1 MVEHKAV
8 TSEAEEMYLITIA
21 RAIENGVAEPIPTSL
36 VARELDVSG
45 VSVNQMIR
53 KLATRGFITYEPYRG
68 VTLTDS
74 GRSIALSTLRRRRLW
89 GVFLAEQLG
98 MSPRRA
104 DDVACDLEHVTPDDV
119 ADLLSGFLG
128 HPESGPTGRL
138 IPSGVSRPAAPAAEP
153 LSSLAAGTHAT
164 VTATALSEALESFA
178 VDQGFTGGANVE
190 VLGVGA
196 RGDRIVA
203 VGGACVH
210 LGVELADGILVEVRP

>member
-1 MVEHKAV
+1 MVQHDAE

-21 RAIENGVAEPIPTSL
+21 RAIEDGEAEPIPTSL
-36 VARELDVSG
+36 VARELGVSG

-68 VTLTDS
+68 VTFTDT
-74 GRSIALSTLRRRRLW
+74 GRPIALSTLRRRRLW
-89 GVFLAEQLG
+89 GVFLAKQLG
-98 MSPRRA
+98 ISPGRA

-138 IPSGVSRPAAPAAEP
+138 IPSGIGRPAPPAAEP
-153 LSSLAAGTHAT
+153 LSSLAAGTHGT
-164 VTATALSEALESFA
+164 VASTALSDPLEAFA
-178 VDQGFTGGANVE
+178 INQGFTNGAAVE

-196 RGDRIVA
+196 RGDRVVA
-203 VGGACVH
+203 VNGACVH
-210 LGVELADGILVEVRP
+210 LGVELGDGILVEVRK

>member
-1 MVEHKAV
+1 MVEHEAV

-68 VTLTDS
+68 VTLTDT
-74 GRSIALSTLRRRRLW
+74 GRSTALSTLRRRRLW

-138 IPSGVSRPAAPAAEP
+138 IPSGVSRPATPPAEP

-164 VTATALSEALESFA
+164 VTTTALSEALESFA
-178 VDQGFTGGANVE
+178 VDQGFTNGAPVE

-203 VGGACVH
+203 VNGACVH
-210 LGVELADGILVEVRP
+210 LGVELAEGIFVEVRQ

>member
-1 MVEHKAV
+1 MVQHDAE

-21 RAIENGVAEPIPTSL
+21 RAIEDGEAEPIPTSL
-36 VARELDVSG
+36 VARELGVSG

-68 VTLTDS
+68 VTLTDT

-98 MSPRRA
+98 MSPGRA

-138 IPSGVSRPAAPAAEP
+138 IPSGVSRPATPATDP
-153 LSSLAAGTHAT
+153 LSSLGAGTHAT
-164 VTATALSEALESFA
+164 VVAIALTDPLESFA
-178 VDQGFTGGANVE
+178 VDQGFTYGATVE

-196 RGDRIVA
+196 GGDRIVA
-203 VGGACVH
+203 VSGACVH
-210 LGVELADGILVEVRP
+210 LGLELADGILVKVRQ